1 MKDNF
6 TPNPSEDRGPQDLTL
21 LIEQHA
27 KEVWALKQE
36 LSKASEEIT
45 VLRGTK
51 DVVTRLSNELV
62 RMKKRVEEADA
73 TIVELRQ
80 RINELM
86 AISKSH
92 QNLMGKQIVEN
103 EELKKDNKALAKQ
116 IDDYFNARLDSVR
129 KSGI

>member
-1 MKDNF
+1 M
-6 TPNPSEDRGPQDLTL
+6 TEDRGKLDLT
-21 LIEQHA
+21 
-27 KEVWALKQE
+27 
-36 LSKASEEIT
+36 
-45 VLRGTK
+45 R
-51 DVVTRLSNELV
+51 RL
-62 RMKKRVEEADA
+62 EEADA
-73 TIVELRQ
+73 TIVELRL

>member
-1 MKDNF
+1 M
-6 TPNPSEDRGPQDLTL
+6 TEDRGKLDLT
-21 LIEQHA
+21 
-27 KEVWALKQE
+27 
-36 LSKASEEIT
+36 
-45 VLRGTK
+45 R
-51 DVVTRLSNELV
+51 RL
-62 RMKKRVEEADA
+62 EEADA

-103 EELKKDNKALAKQ
+103 QELRKDNKALAKQ

>member
-1 MKDNF
+1 M
-6 TPNPSEDRGPQDLTL
+6 TEDRGKLDLT
-21 LIEQHA
+21 
-27 KEVWALKQE
+27 
-36 LSKASEEIT
+36 
-45 VLRGTK
+45 R
-51 DVVTRLSNELV
+51 RL
-62 RMKKRVEEADA
+62 EEADA

-92 QNLMGKQIVEN
+92 QTLMGKQIVEN